1 MLDCDKMEFYS
12 TSFEPKNR
20 FLRYDML
27 NEQYFG
33 THGTQTFMKYEPHKS
48 IPIQKLKMKMMKKDD
63 FIFELIYKF
72 EKKNKIIRE
81 DGEDKVIQL
90 GEINKE
96 ISDYLQ
102 NVFIRAIWMMNR
114 SIGGLFTNHI
124 ESINYSIRESMIV
137 LLGDIINFDEDC
149 DDYYLIIHNIMCKTY
164 TIDENIIDHLKIKY
178 SQSRFRPFIQ
188 HINTYIKTH
197 LVE

>member
-1 MLDCDKMEFYS
+1 MEFYS

-20 FLRYDML
+20 FLRYDIL
-27 NEQYFG
+27 NEQYSG
-33 THGTQTFMKYEPHKS
+33 SHTFMKYEPHKS
-48 IPIQKLKMKMMKKDD
+48 IPIQKLKMEMTKKDD

-90 GEINKE
+90 GEINKQ

-114 SIGGLFTNHI
+114 SIGGLFTSHI
-124 ESINYSIRESMIV
+124 ESTNYSIRESMIV

-149 DDYYLIIHNIMCKTY
+149 DDYYLIIDNIMCKTY
-164 TIDENIIDHLKIKY
+164 TIDENIINHLKIKY
-178 SQSRFRPFIQ
+178 SNIRFRPFIQ